1 VKITEAQLRAII
13 REEKAKMALD
23 SSRRQLSEFDLG
35 DLGQVIKAP
44 ANFAVGQMKEWVA
57 ERIIGFL
64 GLNPDKLFS
73 KAIVNAVGNLTA
85 DEIYQIVFGNDRC
98 FVISNEIL
106 QALMET
112 LLEELPS
119 VFGYEPTSSFGK
131 LFEEAV
137 TDLLAQNSGLAEYMS
152 REFCDL
158 LGMESG
164 ETTKE
169 LQDIKRILDFS

>member
-1 VKITEAQLRAII
+1 VKITEAQLRRII

-23 SSRRQLSEFDLG
+23 SSRRQLSEFDLSKIFTG
-35 DLGQVIKAP
+35 P
-44 ANFAVGQMKEWVA
+44 ANLAIGQMKEWIA
-57 ERIIGFL
+57 GKIIGFL

-73 KAIVNAVGNLTA
+73 KAIINAVGNLNA
-85 DEIYQIVFGNDRC
+85 DEVYQIVFGNDRC
-98 FVISNEIL
+98 FVITNEIL
-106 QALMET
+106 QALLET
-112 LLEELPS
+112 LLEELPA
-119 VFGYEPTSSFGK
+119 VFGYEPTSTFGK

-169 LQDIKRILDFS
+169 LQDIERILDFS